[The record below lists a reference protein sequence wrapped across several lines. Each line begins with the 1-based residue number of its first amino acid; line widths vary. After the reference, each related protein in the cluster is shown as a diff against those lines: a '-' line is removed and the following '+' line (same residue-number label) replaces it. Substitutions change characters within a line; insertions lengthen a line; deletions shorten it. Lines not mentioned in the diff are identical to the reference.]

1 MTKPIDAPTHFNAQQ
16 VAALEKDIRAKLDSV
31 VKDVELR
38 KWAVSEA
45 ARIATS
51 PDQNISPDQA
61 VTLAM
66 QIYRFISLP
75 LDEPMVTAPN
85 PSA

>member
-1 MTKPIDAPTHFNAQQ
+1 MTKPIDAPSHLNAQQ
-16 VAALEKDIRAKLDSV
+16 VAQLEKDIRAKLDTL

-38 KWAVSEA
+38 KWAAEHALNFGVEA
-45 ARIATS
+45 DS
-51 PDQNISPDQA
+51 A

>member
-16 VAALEKDIRAKLDSV
+16 VAQLEKDIRAKLDSV

-38 KWAVSEA
+38 KWAAEHA
-45 ARIATS
+45 MNLAKT
-51 PDQNISPDQA
+51 PDEA

-66 QIYRFISLP
+66 QVYRFISLP
-75 LDEPMVTAPN
+75 LDAPMVAQK
-85 PSA
+85 SAE

>member
-1 MTKPIDAPTHFNAQQ
+1 MTKPIDAPTHLNAQQ

-51 PDQNISPDQA
+51 PDQAI
-61 VTLAM
+61 TIAM

-75 LDEPMVTAPN
+75 LDEPMVAQKP
-85 PSA
+85 AE

>member
-1 MTKPIDAPTHFNAQQ
+1 MTKPIDAPSHLNAQQ
-16 VAALEKDIRAKLDSV
+16 VAQLEKDIRAKLDSV

-38 KWAVSEA
+38 KWAAEHALNFGVEA
-45 ARIATS
+45 DS
-51 PDQNISPDQA
+51 A

-75 LDEPMVTAPN
+75 LDEPMVAQKP
-85 PSA
+85 AE